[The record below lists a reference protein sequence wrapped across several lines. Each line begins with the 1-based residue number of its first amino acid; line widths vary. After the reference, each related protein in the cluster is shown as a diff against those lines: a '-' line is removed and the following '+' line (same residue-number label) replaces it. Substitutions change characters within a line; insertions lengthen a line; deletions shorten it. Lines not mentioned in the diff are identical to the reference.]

1 MKKYIILIAMLVVSV
16 AGASAQ
22 ERQDNN
28 EGSRWNFGAR
38 AGVNFANDKDVNAT
52 SNVGF
57 DLELLSDYHLQN
69 KLYLRTGLGF
79 RQYRLS
85 WKPMYAYYSGEGSS
99 CKNVSNTVY
108 LPLRLAWKL
117 PLSANLN
124 LDLETGAFFSYVVG
138 GKSKDGDGVK
148 RSTFSSAFKD
158 RYNFGGDCG
167 AGVSFKQYYLGV
179 SGTFNY
185 RNITPGFVGAVK
197 FGYTFK

>member
-28 EGSRWNFGAR
+28 EGNRWNFGAR
-38 AGVNFANDKDVNAT
+38 AGVNFANDKDFNPT

-57 DLELLSDYHLQN
+57 GLELLSDCHLKN
-69 KLYLRTGLGF
+69 RLYFRTGLGF
-79 RQYRLS
+79 RQYKMS
-85 WKPMYAYYSGEGSS
+85 WKSMYADYLGNGST
-99 CKNVSNTVY
+99 CENVSNTVY

-124 LDLETGAFFSYVVG
+124 LDLETGTYLSYGVG
-138 GKSKDGDGVK
+138 GKSVDGAGAKHD
-148 RSTFSSAFKD
+148 TFESGFKN
-158 RYNFGGDCG
+158 RYNLGLECG
-167 AGVSFKQYYLGV
+167 AGVSVKNFYFGV
-179 SGTFNY
+179 SGTLNMC
-185 RNITPGFVGAVK
+185 NNAPGYVGAVK

>member
-28 EGSRWNFGAR
+28 KGSRWNFGAR
-38 AGVNFANDKDVNAT
+38 AGVNFANDKYVKTT
-52 SNVGF
+52 STVGF

-79 RQYRLS
+79 RQYRQS
-85 WKPMYAYYSGEGSS
+85 WESWYADYLGEGSS
-99 CKNVSNTVY
+99 RKSVGNTVY

-124 LDLETGAFFSYVVG
+124 L
-138 GKSKDGDGVK
+138 
-148 RSTFSSAFKD
+148 
-158 RYNFGGDCG
+158 
-167 AGVSFKQYYLGV
+167 SFV
-179 SGTFNY
+179 C
-185 RNITPGFVGAVK
+185 I
-197 FGYTFK
+197 